1 MKQNIYAS
9 IGAAI
14 RARRD
19 AVGLTQA
26 QVAEKSGLSRTTLT
40 NIERG
45 GQALLV
51 HQLLDLARVLRVSP
65 GSLLPSTTLST
76 VGQEDDPVPD
86 TIKALLDRLEEP
98 SSQRRRR

>member
-26 QVAEKSGLSRTTLT
+26 QVAEKAGLSRTTLT

-65 GSLLPSTTLST
+65 GSLLPSTTLAAIA
-76 VGQEDDPVPD
+76 QEGEPVPD
-86 TIKALLDRLEEP
+86 TIKALLDRLKEP
-98 SSQRRRR
+98 SAQRRRR

>member
-19 AVGLTQA
+19 TVGLTQA
-26 QVAEKSGLSRTTLT
+26 QVAEKAGLSRTTLT

-65 GSLLPSTTLST
+65 ASLLPSTSSAD
-76 VGQEDDPVPD
+76 VVQEREPVPD
-86 TIKALLDRLEEP
+86 TIKALLNRLEEP
-98 SSQRRRR
+98 SSRRRQR